1 MTLESKLSAG
11 IAGLGLAIDMTTQRR
26 LLDYLAL
33 IHKWNKVHNLTAIRD
48 PEEMVT
54 LHLLDS
60 LSILPYLPH
69 PQASGVNS
77 EHLLDVGSGAGLPGI
92 VIALTRPDLRV
103 TTLDSVGKKA
113 SFMRQAKAELKI
125 DNLQVVGGRVEDF
138 SPQQPFDVIV
148 SRAFSE
154 MGLFVRL
161 TRHLL
166 KPGGH
171 WLAMKGVYPQDELA
185 KLDGLAHQ
193 VVELKVP
200 GLAAQ
205 RHLVFLKEA
214 Q

>member
-11 IAGLGLAIDMTTQRR
+11 IAGLGLAIDMPTQRR

-69 PQASGVNS
+69 PQASGVSS

-138 SPQQPFDVIV
+138 SPEQPFDVIV

-154 MGLFVRL
+154 MDLFVRL

-166 KPGGH
+166 KAGGH

-200 GLAAQ
+200 GLVAQ

>member
-26 LLDYLAL
+26 LLDYMAL

-69 PQASGVNS
+69 PQASGVSS

-138 SPQQPFDVIV
+138 SPEQPFDVIV

-154 MGLFVRL
+154 MDLFVRL

>member
-1 MTLESKLSAG
+1 MTLSAKLSAG
-11 IAGLGLAIDMTTQRR
+11 IAELGLPIDAATQQR

-33 IHKWNKVHNLTAIRD
+33 IHKWNKVHNLTAIRE

-60 LSILPYLPH
+60 LSILPHLPR
-69 PQASGVNS
+69 PQASGTSS
-77 EHLLDVGSGAGLPGI
+77 ERLLDVGSGAGLPGI
-92 VIALTRPDLRV
+92 VIALTRPDLQV

-125 DNLQVVGGRVEDF
+125 DNLQVIGGRVEDF
-138 SPQQPFDVIV
+138 VPEDKFDVIV

-154 MGLFVRL
+154 MDLFVRL

-166 KPGGH
+166 KSGGH

-185 KLDGLAHQ
+185 KLDGLVHE